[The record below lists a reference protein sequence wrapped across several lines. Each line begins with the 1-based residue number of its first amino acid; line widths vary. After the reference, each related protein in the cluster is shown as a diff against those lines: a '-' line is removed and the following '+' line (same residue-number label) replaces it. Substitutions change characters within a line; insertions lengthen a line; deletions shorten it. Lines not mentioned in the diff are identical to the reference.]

1 MSQKDLSYAMI
12 LLEGSLVT
20 LTDKSMVERM
30 RREPSLAG
38 GVSNIH
44 K

>member
-1 MSQKDLSYAMI
+1 MSEKDLSFAMI

-20 LTDKSMVERM
+20 STDKSTVGKI